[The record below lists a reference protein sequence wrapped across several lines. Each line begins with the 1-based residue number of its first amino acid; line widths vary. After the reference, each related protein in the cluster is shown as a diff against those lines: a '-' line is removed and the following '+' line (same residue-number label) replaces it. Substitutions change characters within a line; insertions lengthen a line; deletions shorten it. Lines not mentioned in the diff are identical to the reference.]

1 MPLQEYILKGV
12 VNAAL
17 GQEQGSVSVLPMFVI
32 INYVV
37 CFVNNNDNDS
47 NNYYYCWILLLIKV
61 IKASDE
67 CGSSGGWLLSD
78 TREVVWYSIAAPQ
91 ESQSEKIAKVS
102 YTWDSLLSCGK
113 HLSSNVNSGKA
124 CRE

>member
-1 MPLQEYILKGV
+1 M
-12 VNAAL
+12 
-17 GQEQGSVSVLPMFVI
+17 
-32 INYVV
+32 V

-47 NNYYYCWILLLIKV
+47 NNYYYCWILVLIKV

-67 CGSSGGWLLSD
+67 CGSSDGWCSGLD
-78 TREVVWYSIAAPQ
+78 TREVVGYSITAPQ

-102 YTWDSLLSCGK
+102 CTWDSLLSCGK

-124 CRE
+124 CWK